1 MQRRLVLI
9 RHARAQD
16 RNVAGDHERS
26 LTQDGRRDATALGGW
41 LAGRGLVPDHVIV
54 STAVR
59 AGETLAA
66 LADGTGGGPLPEGS
80 TWTDR
85 RIYDGGTDGVL
96 AAIGEVPAEATT
108 LWVVGHEPVMSTT
121 AWELANPSAL
131 ADDLRD
137 ELSSGFSTASAA
149 VLETDE
155 EWAALGFSGA
165 RLAALHTARAD

>member
-26 LTQDGRRDATALGGW
+26 LTQDGRRDAAALGDW
-41 LAGRGLVPDHVIV
+41 LAGRGLVPDHAVV

-66 LADGTGGGPLPEGS
+66 LVDGTGGGPLAEGS

-85 RIYDGGTDGVL
+85 RIYDGGIDGVL
-96 AAIGEVPAEATT
+96 AAIAEAPEGAAT

-121 AWELANPSAL
+121 AWELADPSVL

-137 ELSSGFSTASAA
+137 ELSSGLATASAA

-155 EWAALGFSGA
+155 EWAALGFSSA
-165 RLAALHTARAD
+165 RLIALHTARAD